1 MLVGHALFEW
11 IKILTAMLAVE
22 RGFS

>member
-11 IKILTAMLAVE
+11 INILTAMLAVE